1 MHIKIILK
9 FIFSLKISQSKQLVQ
24 CCFWLQKAIQSG
36 SDKSLLRCLCWIH
49 LSLFQVIC
57 LKESMIWLQQ
67 SRQRYKSRILYN
79 NEDHVRRTT
88 HTVPSTFRSRIDFS
102 NLVNL
107 QQSFEAGEAST
118 SSSTKVKASI
128 KANENAGKRLPTYS
142 EIFHFLLVGKKVE
155 NKLWRTKICS
165 SKPSSIVVLWYFAFN
180 KEGFKLIFDF
190 CETSIF
196 FSSI

>member
-1 MHIKIILK
+1 MICTLK
-9 FIFSLKISQSKQLVQ
+9 LYLSLFFHWKFHSQSNLYNVVFDYKKLSKVDPIKV
-24 CCFWLQKAIQSG
+24 C
-36 SDKSLLRCLCWIH
+36 CLCWIH

-67 SRQRYKSRILYN
+67 LRQQYKSRILYN

-88 HTVPSTFRSRIDFS
+88 HALPSTFRSRIDFS
-102 NLVNL
+102 NLVTL

-118 SSSTKVKASI
+118 SSSTKVNASI
-128 KANENAGKRLPTYS
+128 KANEDAGKKLPTYS